1 MQDRK
6 KLNAADREAALFVTN
21 QLLSQL
27 KVIAK
32 NSVDDPPKSRACAD
46 KIEELQAELEDL
58 KKAA

>member
-1 MQDRK
+1 MKDGK
-6 KLNAADREAALFVTN
+6 KINPADREAQLFVTN

-46 KIEELQAELEDL
+46 KIEELQAELEQV